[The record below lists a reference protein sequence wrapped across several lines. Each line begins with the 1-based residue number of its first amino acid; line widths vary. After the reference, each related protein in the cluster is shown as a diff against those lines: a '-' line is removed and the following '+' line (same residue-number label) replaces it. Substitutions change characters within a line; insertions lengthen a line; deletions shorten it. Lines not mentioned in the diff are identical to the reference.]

1 MPKRHSVQVPKDLW
15 NNLCEDAAKEM
26 KKRRES
32 VTPSSRLR
40 EILHK
45 YFDNKNNKKR
55 R

>member
-1 MPKRHSVQVPKDLW
+1 MPDRHSVQISKELW

-40 EILHK
+40 EILYN
-45 YFDNKNNKKR
+45 YFDKKNNRKR
-55 R
+55 G